1 VADEGSSNAANRM
14 ARVTVIQ
21 AIVGAFVVVAIGWLL
36 LVAFVLLHRPS
47 RDLAGPALRLIP
59 DLVRLVRSLLA
70 DPGTPT
76 NVRLALAGLLVYLL
90 SPLDLIP
97 DVVPVIGA
105 VDDLIIS
112 VVVLR
117 WVGRRVG
124 LDDLRAR
131 WTGDPAG
138 FEVLRR
144 LLGI

>member
-1 VADEGSSNAANRM
+1 MADEGSSNAANRM

>member
-1 VADEGSSNAANRM
+1 M

>member
-1 VADEGSSNAANRM
+1 M

-70 DPGTPT
+70 EPGTPT
-76 NVRLALAGLLVYLL
+76 NVRLALAGLLVYLV

-138 FEVLRR
+138 FDVLRR

>member
-1 VADEGSSNAANRM
+1 M

-138 FEVLRR
+138 FDVLRR